1 MIVQY
6 AEKNWI
12 YVDFVS
18 VLIVQ
23 YTLHLIWCVCMSCV
37 CVCVTVCVSVY
48 VSMSVCDSM

>member
-1 MIVQY
+1 MRG
-6 AEKNWI
+6 KNWI

-18 VLIVQ
+18 ALIVQ
-23 YTLHLIWCVCMSCV
+23 YTSNMVCLYVM